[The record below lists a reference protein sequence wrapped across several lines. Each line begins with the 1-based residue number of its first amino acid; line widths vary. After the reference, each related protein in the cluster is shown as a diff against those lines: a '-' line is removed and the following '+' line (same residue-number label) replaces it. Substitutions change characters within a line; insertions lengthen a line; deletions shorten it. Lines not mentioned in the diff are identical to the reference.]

1 METRQA
7 PVSHVAVMVL
17 FALSCVGLL
26 LYLWL
31 SFGGEV
37 PFNPRGYRFEVAF
50 RDAQQVATQADV
62 RIAGVSV
69 GKVISKTLDPNGNR
83 TLAVI
88 QLNNK
93 YAPIHQD
100 ATAIL
105 RTKTLLGETYV
116 QLTPGSRFAPA
127 LADNGILKRGQVQP
141 AVQLDTIF
149 NAFDANTR
157 KAFQTWQQ
165 ELASAVRGND
175 INLNNVFGNLPMFA
189 ADATDILAVLDVEH
203 GAVVNLVRNGGTV
216 FGALSQNQAALRDLI
231 TSSDTVFRT
240 TARNQAA
247 LADVIHVFPEF
258 LDQSR
263 FTMDKLRTFSFNEDQ
278 ACCVANSLGR
288 QTKPL
293 LKELVDVAHNL
304 TPTLQAVRAL
314 SPPLKHLFVNL
325 NPLITVSQKGLPATA
340 EFLKGL
346 GCNPSEPTIKCA
358 PNPAKQ
364 TLLPELGTFLE
375 QLNPIVN
382 WLGLHQQLIS
392 DFIGQGSTP
401 MAAITTALGGNGMSC
416 NGRPCGHYLRQFGV
430 SGNETL
436 GIYQNRDPNNR
447 GNTYPDPLFGVN
459 PNVRIQDDPAAWDC
473 NNSGVHGPQG
483 DQPTGSPACWL
494 APPLARFL
502 HQKQK
507 FPHILQAKYPDK

>member
-1 METRQA
+1 METSTPGLA
-7 PVSHVAVMVL
+7 KVLTMVL

-50 RDAQQVATQADV
+50 RDAQQLATQADV

-83 TLAVI
+83 TLALI

-93 YAPIHQD
+93 FAPIHTD

-116 QLTPGSRFAPA
+116 QLTPGSRHAPA

-141 AVQLDTIF
+141 AVQLDQIF
-149 NAFDANTR
+149 NALDPYTR
-157 KAFQTWQQ
+157 HSFQVWQQ
-165 ELASAVRGND
+165 QLAAAVRGND
-175 INLNNVFGNLPMFA
+175 IHLNDVFGNLPMFA
-189 ADATDILAVLDVEH
+189 ADANDILNVLDIEH

-216 FGALSQNQAALRDLI
+216 FGALSQNQSALRNLI

-240 TARNQAA
+240 TAKNQAD
-247 LADVIHVFPEF
+247 LAEVIHIFPTF

-263 FTMDKLRTFSFNEDQ
+263 MTMAKLQTFAFNADK
-278 ACCVANSLGR
+278 ACCVAGQNA
-288 QTKPL
+288 PL
-293 LKELVDVAHNL
+293 LKELIPVAQNL
-304 TPTLQAVRAL
+304 TPTLQAVRQL

-325 NPLITVSQKGLPATA
+325 NPLITVSKKGLPATA

-346 GCNPSEPTIKCA
+346 GCTPERGLSCPPDPTRT
-358 PNPAKQ
+358 
-364 TLLPELGTFLE
+364 TLLPALGTFLE

-382 WLGLHQQLIS
+382 WLGLHQQLVS
-392 DFIGQGSTP
+392 DFISNGGTP
-401 MAAITTALGGNGMSC
+401 LSATTTAEGGSGLTC
-416 NGRPCGHYLRQFGV
+416 NGLPCGHYLRQFGV
-430 SGNETL
+430 SGNESL

-459 PNVRIQDDPAAWDC
+459 QNNFIQDDPAAWDC

-483 DQPTGSPACWL
+483 DQPLGSPACWIS
-494 APPLARFL
+494 PPPSRFL
-502 HQKQK
+502 RQKQK
-507 FPHILQAKYPDK
+507 FPHLLQAKYPGT

>member
-1 METRQA
+1 VGKVVT
-7 PVSHVAVMVL
+7 MVL

-26 LYLWL
+26 LFLWL

-50 RDAQQVATQADV
+50 RDAQQLATQADV

-116 QLTPGSRFAPA
+116 QLTPGSRFAKA
-127 LADNGILKRGQVQP
+127 LPDNGILARGQVQP

-149 NAFDANTR
+149 NALDPTTR
-157 KAFQTWQQ
+157 KAFQVWQQ
-165 ELASAVRGND
+165 QLAVAVRGGND

-189 ADATDILAVLDVEH
+189 ADANDILNVLDVEH
-203 GAVVNLVRNGGTV
+203 GAVVNLVRGGATV
-216 FGALSQNQAALRDLI
+216 FGALSQNQAALRNLI
-231 TSSDTVFRT
+231 TSSDQVFRT
-240 TARNQAA
+240 TADNQAQ
-247 LADVIHVFPEF
+247 LEQIIHIFPTF
-258 LDQSR
+258 LDEQKA
-263 FTMDKLRTFSFNEDQ
+263 TMARLQTFAINTDPLNHELIKL
-278 ACCVANSLGR
+278 
-288 QTKPL
+288 
-293 LKELVDVAHNL
+293 AHNL
-304 TPTLQAVRAL
+304 SPTLQAVQRL

-325 NPLITVSQKGLPATA
+325 NPLITVSKTGLPATE

-346 GCNPSEPTIKCA
+346 GCTPQPGLTCP
-358 PNPAKQ
+358 PNPATQ
-364 TLLPELGTFLE
+364 TLLPSLGTFLE

-392 DFIGQGSTP
+392 DFISNGGTP
-401 MAAITTALGGNGMSC
+401 LSAFTTAEGGSGLTC
-416 NGRPCGHYLRQFGV
+416 NGLPCGHYLRQFGV
-430 SGNETL
+430 SGQETL

-447 GNTYPDPLFGVN
+447 GNTYLDPLWGTN
-459 PNVRIQDDPAAWDC
+459 PNNFIQDVPASWDC

-483 DQPTGSPACWL
+483 DQPSGSPACWI
-494 APPLARFL
+494 APPLGRFL
-502 HQKQK
+502 HQKHK
-507 FPHILQAKYPDK
+507 FPHILQAKYPGT